1 MKATDKTQYSA
12 SAPLLGYF
20 YQCRLALLETLKR
33 LKNNPNVAVSIE
45 TLDDVVF
52 ENNGSPTEVI
62 QVKHHINRGA
72 NLTNASTD
80 LWKTIRI
87 WCDLYKENITKE
99 DSILCLMTTESAVE
113 TSAAINLRAENRNVA
128 EAERILLQI
137 ARTSVNEANKEAYSK
152 FSCLSTEDRRSLLES
167 VYIFD
172 NCPSSVDLQ
181 NHLEDALWGFCNR
194 NQVAN
199 YLQYLEGW
207 WFKRIVEGL
216 NRSKF
221 SPILGTEFD
230 AQLSLLREQFKEDS
244 LPIHVDI
251 EEAIP
256 DVEPFTNWMFSKQ
269 LHLIKISSN
278 RLATAARYFY
288 KASEQRSRWVR
299 EDLLIS
305 DELEKYDSTL
315 KEEWSLLFE
324 QVKDEIIDSKNE
336 DELIS
341 LGKKVYEWA
350 ERTANFPIRK
360 SYMDPF
366 ITRGSYHI
374 LANQLQVGWHPFF
387 NDKLLEQ
394 SGEKQC

>member
-1 MKATDKTQYSA
+1 
-12 SAPLLGYF
+12 
-20 YQCRLALLETLKR
+20 
-33 LKNNPNVAVSIE
+33 
-45 TLDDVVF
+45 
-52 ENNGSPTEVI
+52 
-62 QVKHHINRGA
+62 
-72 NLTNASTD
+72 
-80 LWKTIRI
+80 
-87 WCDLYKENITKE
+87 
-99 DSILCLMTTESAVE
+99 MTTESAVE